1 MIDMIVFTI
10 CVFAFGY
17 MIAKKDIFFNLK
29 DDEDDEES

>member
-10 CVFAFGY
+10 CVFGLGY
-17 MIAKKDIFFNLK
+17 MIGKKDIFFNLK